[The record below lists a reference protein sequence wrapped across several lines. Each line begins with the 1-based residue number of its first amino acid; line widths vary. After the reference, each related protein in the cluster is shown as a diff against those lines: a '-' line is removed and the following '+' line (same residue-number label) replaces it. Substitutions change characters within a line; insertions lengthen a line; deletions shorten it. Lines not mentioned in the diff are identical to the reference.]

1 MEPYI
6 KNFIQSHEKEPLELD
21 KRHLKR
27 KKYIDVNDNQLSSV
41 GDNNMLGGINNSGN
55 LTGGP
60 SGAEM

>member
-27 KKYIDVNDNQLSSV
+27 KKYVDFMNSETSNV
-41 GDNNMLGGINNSGN
+41 GDNNMLGGVGNSAN
-55 LTGGP
+55 QTGGP
-60 SGAEM
+60 SGMEM